1 MWRPSQHLDCS
12 LSLSHSFWVKDPLT
26 WLRSFG
32 VSILLRFSLYI
43 FNIYTTLITMVR
55 FISSLLLGS
64 LCATAAWANEDPP
77 SCSTS
82 EQCPEDKPCCS
93 REYSKSIQWGV
104 QQDTNDLQN
113 MDNAVLALSVWE
125 DVTLSHPSPSTPV
138 SPNPS
143 AKTRPT
149 RGTTLTTRP

>member
-1 MWRPSQHLDCS
+1 
-12 LSLSHSFWVKDPLT
+12 
-26 WLRSFG
+26 
-32 VSILLRFSLYI
+32 
-43 FNIYTTLITMVR
+43 MVR
-55 FISSLLLGS
+55 LISSLLLAS
-64 LCATAAWANEDPP
+64 LCATAAWADEDPP

-125 DVTLSHPSPSTPV
+125 DVTLSHPSLSTPV